1 MENDPD
7 FVSRV
12 IVGVVVA
19 KTNRTLSVLLRVETK
34 ATAQDKILH
43 SFQDGDMKPDRNG
56 AGLTGFFVQIKLHE
70 GL

>member
-34 ATAQDKILH
+34 ARAQDKIVY
-43 SFQDGDMKPDRNG
+43 SKME
-56 AGLTGFFVQIKLHE
+56 T
-70 GL
+70 